1 MAIYRLVILL
11 SQFGTS
17 QLFHEHLRDFGGN
30 LNSGL
35 LFILRNCFILLK
47 MIMFIVDT
55 FYKSLSFKDK
65 YRNVY
70 RLKDM
75 KSEVCCPKYGAVG
88 AVVGVKM
95 KRCEE
100 LVVGGRMFYI
110 SLKVSVIKK
119 TVCFQ
124 CLLSLLNEGISQAVP
139 WRGESDMMWK
149 GCHEEL
155 GGKAWAVEILE
166 F

>member
-1 MAIYRLVILL
+1 MAIYRLVILP

-17 QLFHEHLRDFGGN
+17 QLFQEHLRDFGGN

-70 RLKDM
+70 RLNDM
-75 KSEVCCPKYGAVG
+75 KSEVCCPKYGGVG
-88 AVVGVKM
+88 AVVG
-95 KRCEE
+95 
-100 LVVGGRMFYI
+100 G
-110 SLKVSVIKK
+110 
-119 TVCFQ
+119 
-124 CLLSLLNEGISQAVP
+124 
-139 WRGESDMMWK
+139 
-149 GCHEEL
+149 
-155 GGKAWAVEILE
+155 
-166 F
+166 